1 MTSLAPGLWL
11 DARVVASVR
20 PNESTD
26 CLVVVDEALTD
37 APVLHRLEDALFA
50 AGRSTRTLPL
60 PPRATIEQAL
70 LLADVLASTPLVV
83 AVGGGSVIDLVAI
96 ARAATNDDL
105 RRRITSPQRSGAVML
120 PASATPA
127 PRFIAVP
134 TTVGT
139 GAESS
144 GIATVVV
151 DGRRRLVIG
160 PCMRPDAAVI
170 DPLATA
176 SEPAP
181 VRRGGILEIYLRLA
195 GPYLASRDG
204 DAVSDPL
211 RIASARALLALDPA
225 RPESAIDIARISA
238 LSHSPLLALRD
249 APFGVRTWFLC
260 TDLAQALGVPKTTVL
275 GAIAPAI
282 WARIADGDERWGNAQ
297 RLREFWSRTAGSSEG
312 DDPADG
318 LRTLAVQWGV
328 ASIPASLAKDL
339 DIDALAESTARA
351 WGWGL
356 PMLRSLRPRDI
367 ADVYR
372 DVLNPRHRAH
382 PAAAG
387 ARADLR
393 PVAHGVDS
401 WTRTTERG
409 EDE

>member
-70 LLADVLASTPLVV
+70 LLADVLASTPLGV
-83 AVGGGSVIDLVAI
+83 AVGGGPVIDLAAI

-211 RIASARALLALDPA
+211 RIASARALLALDPPSA
-225 RPESAIDIARISA
+225 TPRSWHFGTPPSESGPGSC
-238 LSHSPLLALRD
+238 
-249 APFGVRTWFLC
+249 APT
-260 TDLAQALGVPKTTVL
+260 
-275 GAIAPAI
+275 
-282 WARIADGDERWGNAQ
+282 
-297 RLREFWSRTAGSSEG
+297 
-312 DDPADG
+312 
-318 LRTLAVQWGV
+318 
-328 ASIPASLAKDL
+328 
-339 DIDALAESTARA
+339 
-351 WGWGL
+351 
-356 PMLRSLRPRDI
+356 SLRPSG
-367 ADVYR
+367 Y
-372 DVLNPRHRAH
+372 PRPPSSAPSLPRS
-382 PAAAG
+382 G
-387 ARADLR
+387 
-393 PVAHGVDS
+393 HGS
-401 WTRTTERG
+401 PTETSGGGTRNG
-409 EDE
+409 

>member
-83 AVGGGSVIDLVAI
+83 AVGGGSVIDFVAI

-318 LRTLAVQWGV
+318 LRTLAAQWGV
-328 ASIPASLAKDL
+328 ASIPGSLPEDL

-372 DVLNPRHRAH
+372 DVLDPRHRAH
-382 PAAAG
+382 RAAAG
-387 ARADLR
+387 AHADRR